1 MGQPIAPTDNYI
13 CLSYE
18 RFSNISSPVGFSP
31 ANLLIKGQ
39 PCQETL
45 VVVENAPI
53 RFTLCGTIAPNV
65 SGTGVKMVDG
75 NSYVVKGTE
84 TIQNFRM
91 ISAAVGN
98 GAVVHCHYFF

>member
-1 MGQPIAPTDNYI
+1 MGQPIAPTSSFT
-13 CLSYE
+13 CLAYE

-31 ANLLIKGQ
+31 INLLVKGQ
-39 PCQETL
+39 PCQEVL

-53 RFTLCGTIAPNV
+53 RLTLCGTITPNV
-65 SGTGVKMVDG
+65 SGTGVKMDSG

-91 ISAAVGN
+91 IGAATGN